1 MTTILHTLL
10 QIRGGMVVIPQKR
23 LITQKINLL
32 DTKSHTIADDM
43 KSHTLVMNIWTNQ
56 DMLLH
61 FENRMKENTMIGVL
75 VVEGTSPEEEIGEED
90 MTEGWP

>member
-1 MTTILHTLL
+1 M
-10 QIRGGMVVIPQKR
+10 VIPQRR

-43 KSHTLVMNIWTNQ
+43 RSHTLVMNIWTNQ